1 MLGIIPQKQP
11 FIVLDGK
18 ECGTMFV
25 LAITVQLSLICLSAE
40 VVTLAEKTGR
50 FINKGNLGVVAL
62 VLVAATFAC
71 FWIQFGSMMRSPGV
85 NLVLGLLQLS
95 SLYVAVTFWSKLRND
110 SAI

>member
-1 MLGIIPQKQP
+1 
-11 FIVLDGK
+11 
-18 ECGTMFV
+18 MFSSSLFAFAV
-25 LAITVQLSLICLSAE
+25 AGQLLLLCLSAE
-40 VVTLAEKTGR
+40 IVTLAEKTGR
-50 FINKGNLGVVAL
+50 FINKDNLGLVAL
-62 VLVAATFAC
+62 VLVAAMFAC

>member
-1 MLGIIPQKQP
+1 MLGIIPKKQP

-25 LAITVQLSLICLSAE
+25 LAITVQLSLICLSA

-71 FWIQFGSMMRSPGV
+71 FWIQFGSMMRSPEV
-85 NLVLGLLQLS
+85 NIVLGLLQLS
-95 SLYVAVTFWSKLRND
+95 SLYTAVVFWSKLRND
-110 SAI
+110 KVA

>member
-1 MLGIIPQKQP
+1 
-11 FIVLDGK
+11 
-18 ECGTMFV
+18 MFV

-71 FWIQFGSMMRSPGV
+71 FWIQFGPMMRSPEV
-85 NLVLGLLQLS
+85 NIVLGLLQLS
-95 SLYVAVTFWSKLRND
+95 SLYTAVVFGVSCATTR
-110 SAI
+110 

>member
-1 MLGIIPQKQP
+1 MGIIPTKAALYGP
-11 FIVLDGK
+11 ERK
-18 ECGTMFV
+18 ENAMFV

-71 FWIQFGSMMRSPGV
+71 FWIQFGSMMRSPEV
-85 NLVLGLLQLS
+85 NIVLGLLQLS
-95 SLYVAVTFWSKLRND
+95 SLYTAVVFWSKLRND
-110 SAI
+110 KVA